1 MKELQVYNVK
11 GQKVNSLK
19 LDEKL
24 FDGKVNEAVLHE
36 AIVMYRANKRVGAA
50 STKRRSEVS
59 GGGIKPWRQKGTGRA
74 RTGSIR
80 SPIFRGGGSIFGP
93 KPRDYSY
100 SIPKKIKRKAL
111 LSSINSKLNDGNII
125 IVEEIKLDKIKTR
138 EFVDIF
144 KALKLAEDKVLL
156 VVEKVENN
164 LRKSAG
170 NVKNITVK
178 NADNFNTYDV
188 LANKKMVVTEKS
200 LELINK
206 RVSL

>member
-1 MKELQVYNVK
+1 
-11 GQKVNSLK
+11 
-19 LDEKL
+19 
-24 FDGKVNEAVLHE
+24 KVNEAVLHE